1 MLHEYVASPGLN
13 ASRSA
18 KGQGSHV
25 YFLQY
30 CFIVSNLD
38 IMLPMSGPSMP
49 ANAKLALRAQIN
61 KAFTPSA
68 PINNSDLFAGRNRQI
83 DRVLQAIFQRG
94 QHAIIFGER
103 GVGKTSLA
111 NIIYDLLV
119 LSGKHEIQVAKYTCG
134 ASAEF
139 AGIWRSIFKQITI
152 TRQDEEQLTLD
163 AMLPD
168 SVGSEDIRET
178 FQSADSPTIIVI
190 DEVDRIAA
198 TETAILLA
206 DTVKTLSDNSVN
218 ATLVLV
224 GVADSVDQLISEHQ
238 SIERALIQI
247 HMPRMSQDELGQI
260 VDKGLASTQITIS
273 DQLKSRIARLSQ
285 GLPSCTHLLARHAAL
300 AAVDRD
306 SYEITEGDLSR
317 AIREAVMNQQQTI
330 INAYEKATHSP
341 RENLYKQVL
350 LSSALAQTNE
360 LGYFAAVDVRPA
372 MQQVTGKEYDIPAF
386 SQHLNDFCE
395 DSRGPILQ
403 KKGER
408 RRFRF
413 RFINPLM
420 QQFVVLKGLADG
432 MISEE
437 QISGAGSS
445 ENSPHSEQS

>member
-1 MLHEYVASPGLN
+1 MFPMNSATIPG
-13 ASRSA
+13 
-18 KGQGSHV
+18 GT
-25 YFLQY
+25 
-30 CFIVSNLD
+30 
-38 IMLPMSGPSMP
+38 
-49 ANAKLALRAQIN
+49 KLVLRAQIN

-68 PINNSDLFAGRNRQI
+68 PINGPDLFAGRTREI
-83 DRVLQAIFQRG
+83 DRVVQAIFQRG

-119 LSGKHEIQVAKYTCG
+119 LSGQHEFQVAKYTCG
-134 ASAEF
+134 AGADF
-139 AGIWRSIFKQITI
+139 AGIWRAIFKQLKI
-152 TRQDEEQLTLD
+152 TRHNQKQLTLD

-168 SVGSEDIRET
+168 SVGSDDIRET
-178 FQSADSPTIIVI
+178 FQSADSPSIIVI
-190 DEVDRIAA
+190 DEVDRIAE

-247 HMPRMSQDELGQI
+247 HMPRMSENELTQI
-260 VDKGLASTQITIS
+260 VDKGLATTRITIS
-273 DQLKSRIARLSQ
+273 DSLKQRIANLSQ

-300 AAVDRD
+300 AAVDR
-306 SYEITEGDLSR
+306 SSLAIGEQDLSQS
-317 AIREAVMNQQQTI
+317 IKEAVMNQQQTI

-350 LSSALAQTNE
+350 LACALAQTNE
-360 LGYFAAVDVRPA
+360 LGYFSAVDVRTP
-372 MQQVTGKEYDIPAF
+372 MRMITGKEYEIPAF

-395 DSRGPILQ
+395 DARGPILQ

-413 RFINPLM
+413 RFINPLIE
-420 QQFVVLKGLADG
+420 QFVVLKGIADG

-437 QISGAGSS
+437 QISWSASNVS
-445 ENSPHSEQS
+445 